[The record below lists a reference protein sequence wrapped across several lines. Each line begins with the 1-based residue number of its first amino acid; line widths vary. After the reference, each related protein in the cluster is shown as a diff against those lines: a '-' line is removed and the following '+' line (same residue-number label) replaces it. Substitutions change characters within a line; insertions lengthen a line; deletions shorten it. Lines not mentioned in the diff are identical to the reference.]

1 MAASPVSGLRRA
13 AVARLAAAGLLAS
26 LYGSGPLS
34 AQEVIAADRPGL
46 DFSPLAVG
54 PGVIQVEI
62 GLPST
67 TYFSEGEASLW
78 SIQFPTLVRV
88 GVVDGL
94 ELRAGAQPLNI
105 LEFRGEEAGFSEA
118 GFGDLELGAKL
129 SLSSPE
135 GGRPGVALIPSL
147 TVPIGEAPFTAD
159 RPAYLFNTVATWAID
174 AWSVAAVGGVYSNP
188 AGDDER
194 VISGMLA
201 GVIGRSLGGR
211 VGGFVEGGWFPV
223 EGGGPGGLVGG
234 GLAIL
239 LSDEVQIDL
248 SVDRGITDDSPD
260 WLLGAGFATRF

>member
-1 MAASPVSGLRRA
+1 MVAPRFSRLRS
-13 AVARLAAAGLLAS
+13 AVVAGLAAALCGA
-26 LYGSGPLS
+26 GPAT

-46 DFSPLAVG
+46 DFSPLAVD

-62 GLPST
+62 GLPSG
-67 TYFSEGEASLW
+67 TYFSEGDASLW

-105 LEFRGEEAGFSEA
+105 LSFQGEEAGFSEA

-135 GGRPGVALIPSL
+135 GGRPGVALIPSF
-147 TVPIGEAPFTAD
+147 TVPTGEAPFTAD
-159 RPAYLFNTVATWAID
+159 RPAYLLNAVATWAID

-194 VISGMLA
+194 VVSGMLA
-201 GVIGRSLGGR
+201 GVLGRSLGGR

-223 EGGGPGGLVGG
+223 EGGGPAGLVGG

-239 LSDEVQIDL
+239 LSDEIQIDF